1 MFTREDGTREKIL
14 REMWP
19 AAFPPSVKTAIM
31 PFTGG
36 SISTSEGAP
45 NGQFKLEIMRR
56 NFFRENKPDTM
67 RGI

>member
-31 PFTGG
+31 RREEFFVLSWPTEVED
-36 SISTSEGAP
+36 SCNTRREH
-45 NGQFKLEIMRR
+45 KLE
-56 NFFRENKPDTM
+56 NNKQGHKT
-67 RGI
+67 IC